1 MNRNDFED
9 LLSDFPMSKKMTFE
23 KVKTEEKKKSS
34 EMNVTVLIIYKKK
47 EKKIMSRYTDND
59 RIWLFL
65 ILNNDRFGKRVSH
78 SFVAKHRNQRVNQ
91 WLIQFQR

>member
-59 RIWLFL
+59 RI
-65 ILNNDRFGKRVSH
+65 
-78 SFVAKHRNQRVNQ
+78 
-91 WLIQFQR
+91 